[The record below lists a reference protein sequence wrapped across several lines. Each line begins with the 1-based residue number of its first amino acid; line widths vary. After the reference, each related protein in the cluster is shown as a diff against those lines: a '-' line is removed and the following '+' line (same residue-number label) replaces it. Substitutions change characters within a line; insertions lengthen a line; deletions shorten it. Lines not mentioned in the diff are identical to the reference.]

1 MAGNPNAIKA
11 TPARRV
17 FVAFNY
23 VFCIAIGIICLIPV
37 IHILALS
44 FSNKYEVMAGHVV
57 LWPRGFTTENYAIVM
72 RDAQFFRSYGVT
84 ILRSVVGWAVSITL
98 TVLAAYPLAQRQATF
113 PARKYIVVYFMIAM
127 VFNGGMIPTY
137 IVVSEVGL
145 INRFWALILPC
156 AINTYNII
164 LMMNFIKALPDALQE
179 SAFID
184 GANHF
189 QVLFKIILPL
199 CLPSI
204 ATISLFIVMAH
215 WNAWFDG
222 SIYIRDETLKP
233 LQTYLRSIV
242 IVDSSIELTNIE
254 DVEAMT
260 SADAANGAK
269 IFLTMLPILCV
280 YPFLQKYFAKGIVR
294 GSVKE

>member
-1 MAGNPNAIKA
+1 MAKNAIKA
-11 TPARRV
+11 TPARKV

-37 IHILALS
+37 VHILALS
-44 FSNKYEVMAGHVV
+44 FSNKYEVMAGHVT
-57 LWPRGFTTENYAIVM
+57 LWPMGFTTENYEIVM

-84 ILRSVVGWAVSITL
+84 ILRSIVGWAVSIVL
-98 TVLAAYPLAQRQATF
+98 TVLAAYPLAQRQVTF

-145 INRFWALILPC
+145 INSFWALILPC

-189 QVLFKIILPL
+189 TVLFKIILPL

-204 ATISLFIVMAH
+204 ATISLFIVMHH

-222 SIYIRDETLKP
+222 SIYIRDESLKP

-242 IVDSSIELTNIE
+242 IVDSSVELTTIE
-254 DVEAMT
+254 EMEAQT

>member
-1 MAGNPNAIKA
+1 MAKNAIKA
-11 TPARRV
+11 TPARKV

-37 IHILALS
+37 VHILALS
-44 FSNKYEVMAGHVV
+44 FSNKYEVMAGHVT
-57 LWPRGFTTENYAIVM
+57 LWPMGFTTENYEIVM
-72 RDAQFFRSYGVT
+72 RDAQFFRSYGVI
-84 ILRSVVGWAVSITL
+84 ILRSIVGWAVSIVL
-98 TVLAAYPLAQRQATF
+98 TVLAAYPLAQRQVTF

-145 INRFWALILPC
+145 INSFWALILPC

-189 QVLFKIILPL
+189 TVLFKIILPL

-204 ATISLFIVMAH
+204 ATISLFIVMHH

-222 SIYIRDETLKP
+222 SIYIRDESLKP

-242 IVDSSIELTNIE
+242 IVDSSVELTTIE
-254 DVEAMT
+254 EMEAQT

>member
-1 MAGNPNAIKA
+1 MAVSKNAIKP
-11 TPARRV
+11 TPARKA

-23 VFCIAIGIICLIPV
+23 VFCIAVGIICLVPV

-44 FSNKYEVMAGHVV
+44 FSNKYEVMAGHVS
-57 LWPRGFTTENYAIVM
+57 LWPKGFTTENYAIVM

-84 ILRSVVGWAVSITL
+84 ILRSIVGWAISIVL
-98 TVLAAYPLAQRQATF
+98 TMLAAYPLAQRQATF
-113 PARKYIVVYFMIAM
+113 PARKYIVPYFMIAM
-127 VFNGGMIPTY
+127 IFNGGMIPTY

-145 INRFWALILPC
+145 VDSFWALILPC
-156 AINTYNII
+156 AISTYNII

-189 QVLFKIILPL
+189 TVLFKIILPL

-204 ATISLFIVMAH
+204 ATISLFIVMYH

-222 SIYIRDETLKP
+222 SIYIRSESLKP

-242 IVDSSIELTNIE
+242 IVDNSIELSTIE
-254 DVEAMT
+254 EAEALT